1 MSTITVVTGGAAS
14 GKTRWAINY
23 FATCDNVLY
32 IHTGKTL
39 SEDIRRRIE
48 FNNAK
53 NEIMWDILD
62 DVDNPCELI
71 KDHKFFIFDG
81 IVSYTKKIMSKE
93 IGDDVSSVTYEQKK
107 SLEAKIIADVQGMM
121 HDVEKL
127 KGDMVIIT
135 VETGFSVSP
144 TDPYQAL
151 LREIVGTVNQR
162 IANIAH
168 EVYLSTSGIQFKI
181 K

>member
-1 MSTITVVTGGAAS
+1 MSTITLVTGGAAS

-32 IHTGKTL
+32 IHTGEKL

-48 FNNAK
+48 FNNNK
-53 NEIMWDILD
+53 NDNIWDILD
-62 DVDNPCELI
+62 DVKEPASLI

-81 IVSYTKKIMSKE
+81 LVSYTKNVITKSCEDVTNISYEKKKE
-93 IGDDVSSVTYEQKK
+93 I
-107 SLEAKIIADVQGMM
+107 EAKIIADVQGMM
-121 HDVEKL
+121 QDVEKL

-135 VETGFSVSP
+135 VETGFSITPDDS
-144 TDPYQAL
+144 YQAA

-162 IANIAH
+162 IANIAQ

>member
-32 IHTGKTL
+32 IHTGAKL
-39 SEDIRRRIE
+39 SEDISRRIE
-48 FNNAK
+48 FNNTK
-53 NEIMWDILD
+53 NDVLWEIHD
-62 DVDNPCELI
+62 DVSDPCSLI

-81 IVSYTKKIMSKE
+81 LVSYTKRVFAAECDDFANISYEKKKE
-93 IGDDVSSVTYEQKK
+93 
-107 SLEAKIIADVQGMM
+107 LEGKIIADVQSMIQG
-121 HDVEKL
+121 VEKL
-127 KGDMVIIT
+127 KGDMIIVT
-135 VETGFSVSP
+135 VETGFSITP
-144 TDPYQAL
+144 NDPYQAV
-151 LREIVGTVNQR
+151 LRQIVGAVNQR
-162 IANIAH
+162 IANIAQ

>member
-32 IHTGKTL
+32 IHTGAKL
-39 SEDIRRRIE
+39 SEDIKRRIE
-48 FNNAK
+48 FNNTK
-53 NEIMWDILD
+53 NDVLWEILD
-62 DVDNPCELI
+62 DVNDPCSLI

-81 IVSYTKKIMSKE
+81 LVSYTKKVLAAE
-93 IGDDVSSVTYEQKK
+93 CDDVANVPYEQKK
-107 SLEAKIIADVQGMM
+107 KIEAKIIADVQGMM
-121 HDVEKL
+121 SDVEKL
-127 KGDMVIIT
+127 KGDMVIVT
-135 VETGFSVSP
+135 VETGFSITP
-144 TDPYQAL
+144 DDPYQAV

-162 IANIAH
+162 IANIAQ